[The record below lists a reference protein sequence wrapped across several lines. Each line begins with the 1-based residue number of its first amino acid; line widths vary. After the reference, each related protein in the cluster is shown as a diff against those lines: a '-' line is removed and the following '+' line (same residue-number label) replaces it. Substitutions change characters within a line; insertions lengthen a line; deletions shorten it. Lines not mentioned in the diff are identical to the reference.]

1 MYNKAKTTTEVKT
14 MEKLISQIK
23 SNINTEYSF
32 ENPVSVE
39 KYRNL
44 VYEKELTITAMNGE
58 VSTTTCEIW
67 TKAIQKALDENEC
80 VYIPNIGKRIFVD
93 DSLIMHT
100 NNKLKVD
107 SEQVITLTPKTNVCM
122 LKSDNILDGNNEY
135 VTLKNPTCDIAVEGG
150 IWDVLTY
157 KNVSDAETIIKDGKV
172 FKKDENADL
181 LNGNMLLRFDKEHSI
196 QGVFAIMLFSNV
208 KNLIVKNMVMANSM
222 SYGVQVCNCEGVF
235 IENILFENYHK
246 DGIHLNGPA
255 KYVHINEMSG
265 KNMGDDLVALNA
277 WDWAISSMTNGTI
290 EKTLVENIHSVHSE
304 LRLLPGRKV
313 YDDGT
318 KADCDIRD
326 TVVRNVEGV
335 YTFKMY
341 AQPYFVDTSDCSE
354 TVGVLENVYLD
365 SISFPEIT
373 GSGLGGIA
381 VGGLFEVCADTN
393 NVYFDNIKI
402 ENTVEDFKKVGIP
415 IIKVGPLSETFKFG
429 SEDPD
434 EWREIMSPDDICTV
448 ENTHIGKIE
457 FSDAVAAEKDK
468 DLIIRATRQTI
479 NKDYPNTLPKGGTG
493 YGIVNGVIFE

>member
-1 MYNKAKTTTEVKT
+1 MQ
-14 MEKLISQIK
+14 KLIAQIK
-23 SNINTEYSF
+23 ENIKTEYSF
-32 ENPVSVE
+32 TNPKNVE
-39 KYRNL
+39 AYKDL
-44 VYEKELTITAMNGE
+44 VFEKELTITNKNGE
-58 VSTTTCEIW
+58 VTTTKSEIW

-80 VYIPNIGKRIFVD
+80 VYIPNMGKRIFLD
-93 DSLIMHT
+93 NSLIMHT

-107 SEQVITLTPKTNVCM
+107 SEQVITLAPKTNVCM
-122 LKSDNILDGNNEY
+122 VKSDNIINGNDEY
-135 VTLKNPTCDIAVEGG
+135 VTRNNPTCDIAVEGG

-172 FKKDENADL
+172 FKKDENTDL
-181 LNGNMLLRFDKEHSI
+181 LNGNTLLRFDKENSI

-208 KNLIVKNMVMANSM
+208 KNLIVKNMVMANSL

-313 YDDGT
+313 YSNGT

-354 TVGVLENVYLD
+354 TVGVLDNVYLD
-365 SISFPEIT
+365 NISFPEIT
-373 GSGLGGIA
+373 ASGLGGIA

-393 NVYFDNIKI
+393 NVHFSNIKI
-402 ENTVEDFKKVGIP
+402 ENTMEDFKKVGIP
-415 IIKVGPLSETFKFG
+415 LIKVGPLSETFKFG
-429 SEDPD
+429 SENPED
-434 EWREIMSPDDICTV
+434 WREIMSPDDICTM
-448 ENTHIGKIE
+448 ENTYIGKVE
-457 FSDAVAAEKDK
+457 FADKTVGEEEK
-468 DLIIRATRQTI
+468 DLIIRATKMTI
-479 NKDYPNTLPKGGTG
+479 NEDYPNTLPKGGTG
-493 YGIVNGVIFE
+493 YGVVGTVVFSADR